1 MEEGITDKGLNNTFS
16 GFPHRFYYQK
26 QKKKGVNFLIITEL
40 LDGLKQVKGTNGQ
53 YTAKCPAH
61 DDHRNSLSVTEGED
75 GRILLHC
82 HAGCTP
88 ETILAAMH
96 LDMKDLFPA
105 QGERKEER
113 NAAKTGRSEKGS
125 VTEEYVYYDSDSTP
139 ILKKLRLQF
148 HDRKEFRWQ
157 HFDGCRWRYG
167 RNGIDPPLYNQN
179 AMANDG
185 QIFVV
190 EGEKD
195 VLTMKR
201 MGLTAV
207 SLADGAS
214 SRWREEYGPLFPPRQ
229 RCTGL
234 EVCFYAGRKH
244 LPFYRSYK
252 NTGSEAEMGGHP
264 G

>member
-96 LDMKDLFPA
+96 LDMKDLYPS
-105 QGERKEER
+105 KEER
-113 NAAKTGRSEKGS
+113 ET
-125 VTEEYVYYDSDSTP
+125 
-139 ILKKLRLQF
+139 L
-148 HDRKEFRWQ
+148 
-157 HFDGCRWRYG
+157 
-167 RNGIDPPLYNQN
+167 
-179 AMANDG
+179 
-185 QIFVV
+185 
-190 EGEKD
+190 
-195 VLTMKR
+195 
-201 MGLTAV
+201 
-207 SLADGAS
+207 
-214 SRWREEYGPLFPPRQ
+214 
-229 RCTGL
+229 
-234 EVCFYAGRKH
+234 
-244 LPFYRSYK
+244 
-252 NTGSEAEMGGHP
+252 
-264 G
+264 